1 MIRKNKIFGYIV
13 VMCLFVI
20 SLTGCELNAEE
31 EKTIKNKTDE
41 EIEYLEN
48 QIITIVNKYVKR
60 EYEKDGDIAWEDVSE
75 DVFKISNTMD
85 TLMLD
90 LSEYE
95 ISKEDML
102 AFRNEVNNLS
112 LAVSNIDEYNLI
124 DKCSYLY
131 SLLPAYLEK
140 YSDDTNKINIMK
152 LKSLVLSSYVAANS
166 GDWESSKNSISLAET
181 KYNEMSNDVEYMKEY
196 SFNLNKIYILLQEV
210 KNAIELNEIELCK
223 IKYLSFI
230 EKIGY

>member
-1 MIRKNKIFGYIV
+1 MIKKIKNYTYIILIIFSI
-13 VMCLFVI
+13 I
-20 SLTGCELNAEE
+20 SLTGCELTQE

-60 EYEKDGDIAWEDVSE
+60 EYEKDGELVWEDINT
-75 DVFKISNTMD
+75 DVFRITNIMD

-102 AFRNEVNNLS
+102 TFRNEVNNLS

-124 DKCSYLY
+124 EECSFLY
-131 SLLPAYLEK
+131 SLLPNYLEK
-140 YSDDTNKINIMK
+140 YSDDINKINIMK
-152 LKSLVLSSYVAANS
+152 LKSLVLSSYVAANLD
-166 GDWESSKNSISLAET
+166 DWEGAKNAIGLAET

-223 IKYLSFI
+223 VKYLNFI